1 MKGGNSERVRTA
13 DPVKDLTPAMKQYW
27 ELKARYP
34 DCILFFRMGDF
45 YEMFFEDAVVAARLL
60 EITLTSRSKT
70 KEGSIPLCGV
80 PYHAASA
87 YIARL
92 LEKGY
97 KVAVCEQLEDPKQA
111 KGIVKRDV
119 VRVVTPGL
127 RFDPDHLEARENNF
141 LAGLCRLEG
150 VFGLACMDISTG
162 EFRVMEIQD
171 REILQAE
178 LAGLSLRELIVPED
192 FEERQSLTILD
203 KSEAP
208 AAVNTF
214 SGDYFDPEA
223 ARSLLES
230 YFPEAELTA
239 LEMEKRPAV
248 AGAAGAVLRYGEETQ
263 RERLAHVNR
272 IQEMPWSQ
280 SLFLDETA
288 KNTLELFQTI
298 QERKKKGSLFSV
310 LDETVTSL
318 GARRLRWWL
327 NHPLRGPEKIKRR
340 LAVVAE
346 IKDNHLLREELRRL
360 LGGVY
365 DLERLGGRIAMDV
378 AHARDLVALKKS
390 LQAIPG
396 IKELLASLT
405 SPLARSLR
413 ERLNP
418 LPAVADLI
426 ETAIVDDPP
435 LTIREGGMIK
445 DGFDAELDE
454 LLSLSR
460 HGKRNIAAL
469 EDRER
474 RKTGINSLKV
484 GFNQVFGYYIEVTK
498 ANTHLVPPEY
508 IRKQTLVN
516 AERYINE
523 ELKEY
528 EQAVLHAEE
537 NSRRREYELFL
548 MIRGDIAR
556 SIRPIQDTA
565 AALAALDAL
574 ASLASVA
581 ESYGY
586 CCPVVD
592 DSDAIEITD
601 GRHPVV
607 ERMALS
613 EGFVPND
620 TCLDLRENRFLVLT
634 GPNMAGKSTY
644 IRQVALI
651 VIMAQMGGFVPAQQ
665 ARIGV
670 VDRIFT
676 RIGAADSLARGQSTF
691 MVEMREMA
699 NILNHA
705 TRRSLVILDE
715 VGRGTST
722 FDGLSIAWAMA
733 EYLHEERHI
742 GARTLFA
749 THYHQL
755 TELALI
761 HEGVKNY
768 NVAVREWGDR
778 VIFLRKIMAG
788 GTSRSYGIQVAR
800 LAGVP
805 EEVVRR
811 SGEILKNLERGELDA
826 AGSPRIGG
834 GKKGG
839 DKSRAAQQLSL
850 FPDERE
856 EIIAGLKELDTTR
869 LTPLAALN
877 LLQEWKDRL
886 TRGSI

>member
-1 MKGGNSERVRTA
+1 
-13 DPVKDLTPAMKQYW
+13 MKQYR
-27 ELKARYP
+27 ELKDRYP

-45 YEMFFEDAVVAARLL
+45 YEMFFEDAVVAARIL
-60 EITLTSRSKT
+60 EIALTSRNKT
-70 KEGSIPLCGV
+70 KEGSVPFCGV
-80 PYHAASA
+80 PWHAASG

-92 LEKGY
+92 LEKGR

-119 VRVVTPGL
+119 VRVITPGL

-141 LAGLCRLEG
+141 LAGLCRREG
-150 VFGLACMDISTG
+150 VFGLACMDVSTG
-162 EFRVMEIQD
+162 EFRVMEIRD
-171 REILQAE
+171 RGILQAE
-178 LAGLSLRELIVPED
+178 LTGLSLRELIVPED
-192 FEERQSLTILD
+192 FEERQALSTLEQ
-203 KSEAP
+203 SAAP
-208 AAVNTF
+208 AVIDAF
-214 SGDYFDPEA
+214 PGDYFDPEA
-223 ARSLLES
+223 ARDILARH
-230 YFPEAELTA
+230 FPAAELAA
-239 LEMEKRPAV
+239 LEMEKRPAI
-248 AGAAGAVLRYGEETQ
+248 AGAAGALLRYGEETQ
-263 RERLAHVNR
+263 RAPLTHVNR
-272 IQEMPWSQ
+272 IREMTWSQ
-280 SLFLDETA
+280 ALFLDETA

-298 QERKKKGSLFSV
+298 QERKKQGTLFSV
-310 LDETVTSL
+310 LDQTVTSL

-327 NHPLRGPEKIKRR
+327 NHPLRDPGQIRRR
-340 LAVVAE
+340 LAAVTE
-346 IKDNHLLREELRRL
+346 IKENHALREELRQL
-360 LGGVY
+360 LRGVY
-365 DLERLGGRIAMDV
+365 DLERLAGRIAMDA
-378 AHARDLVALKKS
+378 AHARDLVALKRS

-396 IKELLASLT
+396 IKALMAPLT
-405 SPLARSLR
+405 SPLAVSLR
-413 ERLNP
+413 ERLDP

-426 ETAIVDDPP
+426 EAAIVDEPP

-454 LLSLSR
+454 MLSLSR

-474 RKTGINSLKV
+474 RKTGIPALKV

-498 ANTHLVPPEY
+498 ANSHLVPPDY

-528 EQAVLHAEE
+528 ERSVLDAEE

-548 MIRGDIAR
+548 RVRGDVAR
-556 SIRPIQDTA
+556 SVRTIQETA
-565 AALAALDAL
+565 ASLAALDAL
-574 ASLASVA
+574 ASLAAVA
-581 ESYGY
+581 ESHGY
-586 CCPVVD
+586 CRPVVD
-592 DSDAIEITD
+592 DDDVIEIAD

-607 ERMALS
+607 ERMALGA
-613 EGFVPND
+613 GFVPND
-620 TCLDLRENRFLVLT
+620 ACLDLGGNRFLILT

-651 VIMAQMGGFVPAQQ
+651 VIMAQMGSFVPARQ

-733 EYLHEERHI
+733 EYLHDERHI

-755 TELALI
+755 TELART

-768 NVAVREWGDR
+768 NVAVREWGER
-778 VIFLRKIMAG
+778 IIFLHKIVEG

-811 SGEILKNLERGELDA
+811 SGEILKNLEREELDS
-826 AGSPRIGG
+826 AGSPRIARGRRG
-834 GKKGG
+834 SDKGRG
-839 DKSRAAQQLSL
+839 RRQLSL

-856 EIIAGLKELDTTR
+856 EILADLQGLDTTR

-877 LLQEWKDRL
+877 LIQEWKDRL
-886 TRGSI
+886 RGGSG

>member
-1 MKGGNSERVRTA
+1 MRGGDSERA
-13 DPVKDLTPAMKQYW
+13 PAPPAKDLTPAMKQYR
-27 ELKARYP
+27 ELKDRYP

-45 YEMFFEDAVVAARLL
+45 YEMFFEDAVVAARIL
-60 EITLTSRSKT
+60 EIALTSRNKT
-70 KEGSIPLCGV
+70 KEGSVPFCGV
-80 PYHAASA
+80 PWHAASG

-92 LEKGY
+92 LEKGR

-119 VRVVTPGL
+119 VRVITPGL

-141 LAGLCRLEG
+141 LAGLCRREG
-150 VFGLACMDISTG
+150 VFGLACMDVSTG
-162 EFRVMEIQD
+162 EFRVMEIRD
-171 REILQAE
+171 RGILQAE
-178 LAGLSLRELIVPED
+178 LTGLSLRELIVPED
-192 FEERQSLTILD
+192 FEERQALSTLEQ
-203 KSEAP
+203 SAAP
-208 AAVNTF
+208 AVIDAF
-214 SGDYFDPEA
+214 PGDYFDPEA
-223 ARSLLES
+223 ARDILARH
-230 YFPEAELTA
+230 FPAAELAA
-239 LEMEKRPAV
+239 LEMEKRPAI
-248 AGAAGAVLRYGEETQ
+248 AGAAGALLRYGEETQ
-263 RERLAHVNR
+263 RAPLTHVNR
-272 IQEMPWSQ
+272 IREMTWSQ
-280 SLFLDETA
+280 ALFLDETA

-298 QERKKKGSLFSV
+298 QERKKQGTLFSV
-310 LDETVTSL
+310 LDQTVTSL

-327 NHPLRGPEKIKRR
+327 NHPLRDPGQIRRR
-340 LAVVAE
+340 LAAVTE
-346 IKDNHLLREELRRL
+346 IKENHALREELRQL
-360 LGGVY
+360 LRGVY
-365 DLERLGGRIAMDV
+365 DLERLAGRIAMDA
-378 AHARDLVALKKS
+378 AHARDLVALKRS

-396 IKELLASLT
+396 IKALMAPLT
-405 SPLARSLR
+405 SPLAVSLR
-413 ERLNP
+413 ERLDP

-426 ETAIVDDPP
+426 EAAIVDEPP

-454 LLSLSR
+454 MLSLSR

-474 RKTGINSLKV
+474 RKTGIPALKV

-498 ANTHLVPPEY
+498 ANSHLVPPDY

-528 EQAVLHAEE
+528 ERSVLDAEE

-548 MIRGDIAR
+548 RVRGDVAR
-556 SIRPIQDTA
+556 SVRTIQETA
-565 AALAALDAL
+565 ASLAALDAL
-574 ASLASVA
+574 ASLAAVA
-581 ESYGY
+581 ESHGY
-586 CCPVVD
+586 CRPVVD
-592 DSDAIEITD
+592 DDDVIEIAD

-607 ERMALS
+607 ERMALGA
-613 EGFVPND
+613 GFVPND
-620 TCLDLRENRFLVLT
+620 ACLDLGGNRFLILT

-651 VIMAQMGGFVPAQQ
+651 VIMAQMGSFVPARQ

-733 EYLHEERHI
+733 EYLHDERHI

-755 TELALI
+755 TELART

-768 NVAVREWGDR
+768 NVAVREWGER
-778 VIFLRKIMAG
+778 IIFLHKIVEG

-811 SGEILKNLERGELDA
+811 SGEILKNLEREELDS
-826 AGSPRIGG
+826 AGSPRIARGRRG
-834 GKKGG
+834 SDKGRG
-839 DKSRAAQQLSL
+839 RRQLSL

-856 EIIAGLKELDTTR
+856 EILADLQGLDTTR

-877 LLQEWKDRL
+877 LIQEWKDRL
-886 TRGSI
+886 RGGSG